1 MIKLK
6 ENDQLDG
13 FLSIQFKRGYILKW
27 VPNRKSH
34 LTIQEQIVEWIKA
47 RIERG
52 DWTVGTKLPTQRQL
66 ATQFHVNRSTVQ
78 LALDELKADGLL
90 ESKMGSGVF
99 VANHSWNVLLN
110 RSQPNWKQHI
120 ESSIYKPNYHTIQL
134 INEYEQYDHIIR
146 LGTGELSPE
155 LLPTNQIEQSLK
167 EISLDA
173 KSIGYSPPKG
183 NERLRNIICEYVKK
197 RGIQTEPENILIVSG
212 ALQALQLIAM
222 GLLEE
227 GSIVFHEQPS
237 YLSSVHPFQSA
248 GMRMISVTR
257 NANLSDHLRVL
268 KRKRQSL
275 FYTVPTL
282 HNPTG
287 DSLSV
292 KEKEQ
297 LYHVCNEL
305 QIPIIED
312 DVYNELLF
320 EPAPPAIKSFDT
332 SGQVLYIGS
341 VSKTLS
347 PGLRIGWV
355 IAPSPVI
362 TRLAD
367 IKMQTDYGSSAFS
380 QEIVAHWISTGLYE
394 NHLTNLREQLKK
406 RAAFVE
412 RILEQQFSKMATW
425 KRSEG
430 GFYIWLRFNQ
440 PIVNK
445 SLFLNL
451 LKQNVLINPGYIY
464 DSSDLH
470 HIRLSYA
477 YASFEEL
484 KVGLDCLVKVIGSS

>member
-6 ENDQLDG
+6 ENNQLDG
-13 FLSIQFKRGYILKW
+13 FLSNQFKGGYILKW

-66 ATQFHVNRSTVQ
+66 VAQFHVNRSTVQ

-248 GMRMISVTR
+248 GMRMISVAR
-257 NANLSDHLRVL
+257 NGNLSDHLRAL

-287 DSLSV
+287 YSLSV

-305 QIPIIED
+305 QVPIIED
-312 DVYNELLF
+312 DVYHELLF
-320 EPAPPAIKSFDT
+320 EPASPAIKSFDT

-341 VSKTLS
+341 ASKTLS

-362 TRLAD
+362 ERLAD

-394 NHLTNLREQLKK
+394 KHLTNLREQLKK

-412 RILEQQFSKMATW
+412 RVLEQQFSKIATW

-477 YASFEEL
+477 YASLEEL
-484 KVGLDCLVKVIGSS
+484 KVGLDCLVGVVGSN